1 MNPVESAYCRTFQT
15 GMAVA
20 IPALPYRRP
29 EVLDSVGQV
38 PDVLRKEGAKRPLI
52 VTDPGVFELEGTK
65 ELISAIN
72 ATGIGCAIFTDVRAN
87 PTTETVEAAYEFYK
101 AEGCDAIVAVGGGSS
116 IDCAKGVGI
125 RVARPGTPLSK
136 LAGILK
142 VIHPLPLLIA
152 IPTTAGTGSEVTLA
166 AVIVD
171 ARTRHKYAINDFP
184 LIPRYAVLDP
194 EMTKTLPPSLTAT
207 TGLDALTHAVEA
219 YIGNSTTKQTRADAL
234 RAVRLIFQNLEK
246 SYEHPEDLEA
256 RRAMLEAAYLAGC
269 AFTVSYVGYVHAVA
283 HALGGAYDIPHGY
296 ANAVVLPLML
306 EVYGSAIDGKLKDLA
321 VAAGLAHDATPAATA
336 AQRFISAI
344 VEMKVRFDIPDTFPE
359 IRRADIPQLSE
370 WAAAEANPLYPVPVL
385 MDAKELSHVFRAL
398 MAPKQA
404 APEAPSSASES
415 ASARAGEISQ
425 IVARQ
430 KAWFSERRTL
440 ELSFR
445 KRALDQLEN
454 AIIEHEQDIYAAL
467 EADLSKSQFETYMC
481 EVGLVL
487 SEIHYQKR
495 HLLGN
500 VADKLAW
507 TPLAQTASVSYTT
520 RSPYGVTLIMSPWN
534 YPFLLTMDP
543 LVDAIAA
550 GNCCVMKPS
559 AYSPATSA
567 IIAKMVSEAFG
578 PEHVACVTGGRKE
591 NAALLDEPF
600 DLIFFTGSQAV
611 GKEVLA
617 HAAPRL
623 TPAILELGG
632 KSPCIVERTANIALA
647 ARRIVW
653 GKFLNAGQT
662 CVAPDYILV
671 DREIEGRLIDEI
683 QGEICRQF
691 GQNPLADPDYVAIV
705 NSKHY
710 QRLLGLIDPMKV
722 AIGGEAVATERKIT
736 PTVLADVSWED
747 ACMGEE
753 IFGPILPVIAYDD
766 LDEALAEVDARPHP
780 LAFYFFSEDPVLSH
794 KVMREHAFGG
804 GCVNDV
810 VIHLATSSMPFGGV
824 GASGMGSYHG
834 KRGYEAFTH
843 EKSIVNKMTWMDLPL
858 RYQPYREL
866 SEKLVRLFVR

>member
-15 GMAVA
+15 AMAAA

-29 EVLDSVGQV
+29 EILGSVDDV
-38 PDVLRKEGAKRPLI
+38 PAVLRKEGAKRPLI
-52 VTDPGVFELEGTK
+52 VTDPGVYQLEGTQ
-65 ELISAIN
+65 ELIRAIN
-72 ATGIGCAIFTDVRAN
+72 ATGIGCAIFADVRAN
-87 PTTETVEAAYEFYK
+87 PTTDTVEAAYEFYK
-101 AEGCDAIVAVGGGSS
+101 AEKCDAIVAVGGGSS

-125 RVARPGTPLSK
+125 RVARPATPLSK

-142 VIHPLPLLIA
+142 VVHPLPLLIA

-219 YIGNSTTKQTRADAL
+219 YIGNSTTKQTRQVAL
-234 RAVRLIFQNLEK
+234 DAVRLIFENLER

-306 EVYGSAIDGKLKDLA
+306 EVYGDAIDGKLKDLA
-321 VAAGLAHDATPAATA
+321 IAAGLARDATPAATA

-344 VEMKVRFDIPDTFPE
+344 VEMKVRFGIPDTFPE

-385 MDAKELSHVFRAL
+385 MDAHELSHVFRAL
-398 MAPKQA
+398 MAPKEEPREAA
-404 APEAPSSASES
+404 APASSA
-415 ASARAGEISQ
+415 ARAEEISG

-430 KAWFSERRTL
+430 RAWFGERRTL
-440 ELSFR
+440 ELGFR
-445 KRALDQLEN
+445 TRALEQLEH
-454 AIIEHEQDIYAAL
+454 AILEHEQDIYAAL
-467 EADLSKSQFETYMC
+467 EADLSKSRFESYMC

-487 SEIHYQKR
+487 AELHYQKR
-495 HLLGN
+495 HLVAN
-500 VADKLAW
+500 MADKLAW

-550 GNCCVMKPS
+550 GNCCVVKPS

-567 IIAKMVSEAFG
+567 IIEKMISEAFG
-578 PEHVACVTGGRKE
+578 PEHVACVTGGREQNK
-591 NAALLDEPF
+591 ALLDEPF
-600 DLIFFTGSQAV
+600 DLVFFTGSQAV
-611 GKEVLA
+611 GKEVLSHSA
-617 HAAPRL
+617 ERL

-632 KSPCIVERTANIALA
+632 KSPCIVERTANLGLA

-662 CVAPDYILV
+662 CVAPDYLLV
-671 DREIEGRLIDEI
+671 DREIQGRLIDEI

-691 GQNPLADPDYVAIV
+691 GANPLEDLDYVAIV
-705 NSKHY
+705 NDKHY

-722 AIGGEAVATERKIT
+722 IIGGEAVAAERKIT
-736 PTVLADVSWED
+736 PTVLTDVSWDD

-794 KVMREHAFGG
+794 KVMREHEYGG

-843 EKSIVNKMTWMDLPL
+843 EKSVVNKMTWMDLPL

>member
-1 MNPVESAYCRTFQT
+1 MNPIEQAWCRTFQT
-15 GMAVA
+15 GMGVA
-20 IPALPYRRP
+20 IPVLPYRRP
-29 EVLDSVGQV
+29 EVLDSVKDV
-38 PDVLRKEGAKRPLI
+38 PEILRKEGARRPLI
-52 VTDPGVFELEGTK
+52 VTDPGVYQLEGTK

-72 ATGIGCAIFTDVRAN
+72 ATGIGCAIFADVRAN
-87 PTTETVEAAYEFYK
+87 PTTETVEEAYEFYK

-125 RVARPGTPLSK
+125 RVARPRTPLSK

-142 VIHPLPLLIA
+142 VLHPLPLLIA

-194 EMTKTLPPSLTAT
+194 EMTRTLPPSLTAT

-219 YIGNSTTKQTRADAL
+219 YIGNSTTEQTRSDAL
-234 RAVRLIFQNLEK
+234 EAVRLIFENLEE
-246 SYEHPEDLEA
+246 SYGHPEDLAA
-256 RRAMLEAAYLAGC
+256 RRAMLQAAYLAGC

-296 ANAVVLPLML
+296 ANAVILPLML
-306 EVYGSAIDGKLKDLA
+306 EIYGEAAEPKLADLA
-321 VAAGLAHDATPAATA
+321 VAAGLATPSTPAHEA
-336 AQRFISAI
+336 AQRFIAKI
-344 VEMKVRFDIPDTFPE
+344 VEMKVRFGIPDTFPE

-385 MDAKELSHVFRAL
+385 MDARSLANVFRAL
-398 MAPKQA
+398 MAPA
-404 APEAPSSASES
+404 EELEEGPEDTPEAR
-415 ASARAGEISQ
+415 AREITELVS
-425 IVARQ
+425 RQ
-430 KAWFSERRTL
+430 RAWFAEGRTL
-440 ELSFR
+440 ERSFR
-445 KRALDQLEN
+445 IRALDQLEH
-454 AIIEHEQDIYAAL
+454 AILEHEQDIYDAL
-467 EADLSKSQFETYMC
+467 AADLSKSRFESYMC

-487 SEIHYQKR
+487 SELHYQKR
-495 HLLGN
+495 HLLGSM
-500 VADKLAW
+500 ADKLAW

-520 RSPYGVTLIMSPWN
+520 RSPMGTTLIMSPWN

-550 GNCCVMKPS
+550 GNCCVVKPS

-567 IIAKMVSEAFG
+567 IIRKLIADAFG
-578 PEHVACVTGGRKE
+578 PEHVTCVTGGREQNK
-591 NAALLDEPF
+591 ALLDEPF
-600 DLIFFTGSQAV
+600 DLVFFTGSQPV
-611 GKEVLA
+611 GREVLRHCA
-617 HAAPRL
+617 ERL

-632 KSPCIVERTANIALA
+632 KSPCIVEQTANVALA

-653 GKFLNAGQT
+653 GKFLNSGQT
-662 CVAPDYILV
+662 CVAPDYVLV
-671 DREIEGRLIDEI
+671 DRAIAQELVDEIEGEI
-683 QGEICRQF
+683 HRQF
-691 GQNPLADPDYVAIV
+691 GQNPLEDPDLVAIV
-705 NSKHY
+705 NDKHY
-710 QRLLGLIDPMKV
+710 RRLLGLIDPLKV
-722 AIGGEAVATERKIT
+722 AVGGEAIASERKIS
-736 PTVLADVSWED
+736 PTVLTNVSWDD

-753 IFGPILPVIAYDD
+753 IFGPILPIIAYDD
-766 LDEALAEVDARPHP
+766 LDEALAEVDERPHP
-780 LAFYFFSEDPVLSH
+780 LAFYFFSEDPILSH

-834 KRGYEAFTH
+834 KRGYEAFSH
-843 EKSIVNKMTWMDLPL
+843 EKSIVNKLTWMDLPL

>member
-1 MNPVESAYCRTFQT
+1 MNPIESTWCRTFQT
-15 GMAVA
+15 GMGTA
-20 IPALPYRRP
+20 IPVLPYRRP
-29 EVLDSVGQV
+29 EVLDSVKEV
-38 PDVLRKEGAKRPLI
+38 PGILEKEGAKRPLI
-52 VTDPGVFELEGTK
+52 VTDPGVYQLEGTQ
-65 ELISAIN
+65 ELIASIN
-72 ATGIGCAIFTDVRAN
+72 AIGIGCAIFTDVRAN

-142 VIHPLPLLIA
+142 VLHPLPLLIA
-152 IPTTAGTGSEVTLA
+152 VPTTAGTGSEVTLA

-194 EMTKTLPPSLTAT
+194 EMTRTLPPSLTAT

-234 RAVRLIFQNLEK
+234 EATRLIFQNLEE
-246 SYEHPEDLEA
+246 SYEHPCDLEA
-256 RRAMLEAAYLAGC
+256 RRAMLQAAYLAGC

-283 HALGGAYDIPHGY
+283 HALGGAYDVPHGY

-306 EVYGSAIDGKLKDLA
+306 EIYGEAVEPKLKDLA
-321 VAAGLAHDATPAATA
+321 IAAGLATEATSPHEA
-336 AQRFISAI
+336 AQAFIAKI
-344 VEMKVRFDIPDTFPE
+344 VEMKVRFGIPDTFPE

-385 MDAKELSHVFRAL
+385 MDAKELSNVFRAL
-398 MAPKQA
+398 MAPK
-404 APEAPSSASES
+404 PEAQEAMDATPEER
-415 ASARAGEISQ
+415 AREISA
-425 IVARQ
+425 IVERQ
-430 KAWFSERRTL
+430 KAWFAERRTL

-445 KRALDQLEN
+445 KRALDQLEQ
-454 AIIEHEQDIYAAL
+454 AILNHEQDIYAAL
-467 EADLSKSQFETYMC
+467 EADLSKSRFESYMC

-487 SEIHYQKR
+487 AELHYQKR
-495 HLLGN
+495 HLTAS
-500 VADKLAW
+500 VADRLAW
-507 TPLAQTASVSYTT
+507 TPLAQTASLSYTT
-520 RSPYGVTLIMSPWN
+520 RSPMGCVLIMSPWN
-534 YPFLLTMDP
+534 YPFLLSMDP

-550 GNCCVMKPS
+550 GNCCVLKPS

-567 IIAKMVSEAFG
+567 VMAKMIEEAFG
-578 PEHVACVTGGRKE
+578 PEHVACVTGGRE
-591 NAALLDEPF
+591 QNQALLDEPF
-600 DLIFFTGSQAV
+600 DLVFFTGSQTV

-617 HAAPRL
+617 HCAPRL

-632 KSPCIVERTANIALA
+632 KSPCIVERTANVALA

-662 CVAPDYILV
+662 CVAPDYVLV
-671 DREIEGRLIDEI
+671 DREIEQQLLDEI
-683 QGEICRQF
+683 ENEIYRQF
-691 GQNPLADPDYVAIV
+691 GRSPLENPDYVAIV
-705 NSKHY
+705 NDKHY
-710 QRLLGLIDPMKV
+710 DRLRGLIDPMKV
-722 AIGGEAVATERKIT
+722 VVGGEARADRRTIS
-736 PTVLADVSWED
+736 PTVMDGVAWDD

-766 LDEALAEVDARPHP
+766 LDEALAEVDRRAHP

-804 GCVNDV
+804 GCINDV

-843 EKSIVNKMTWMDLPL
+843 EKSVVNKLTWMDLPL